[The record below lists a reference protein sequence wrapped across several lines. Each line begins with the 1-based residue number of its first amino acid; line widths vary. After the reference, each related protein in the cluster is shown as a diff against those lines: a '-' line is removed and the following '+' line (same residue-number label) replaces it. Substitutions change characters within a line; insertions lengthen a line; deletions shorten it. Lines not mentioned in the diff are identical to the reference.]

1 MDHNGV
7 DAIEGSPT
15 TIRSTAGIL
24 ESPFGK
30 VTAIASEHDQ
40 AAGTQRGPNTIFV
53 FEFAGLR
60 ATHFGDF
67 GQAALRPEQRQA
79 IGEIDLLFLPIGGM
93 STVDG
98 QGAAV
103 IVRELQPKWIVPMHY
118 RTAAISFLEPE
129 DAFIEAMQGTE
140 IRRLTETSF
149 EAGERSAN
157 TGPVVVLPA
166 VPTHARSV

>member
-93 STVDG
+93 STIDG
-98 QGAAV
+98 REAAV

-129 DAFIEAMQGTE
+129 DAFLEAMHWME
-140 IRRLTETSF
+140 IRCLTETSF
-149 EAGERSAN
+149 ETGERSAN

-166 VPTHARSV
+166 VPAART